1 MKILSMKT
9 TIFLGAMLS
18 LLVCLMFTGC
28 SNSETNSTSRGLTDF
43 AHIEEEYLA
52 TIDSL
57 NWPDG
62 ITLPDKLEDEDTGA
76 SFQVGYGETRASYLW
91 EYSWMKEWLDTY
103 NTDPERAEKA
113 LEELEKAFDMPYMGI
128 DRCDDAT
135 RNYLRENIDKA
146 KLGDVV
152 QLAKKNSSGKIAY
165 YHTIIITGG
174 KKGDWKYSARSNSAV
189 DASISKIAATN
200 TFRIIRIK

>member
-62 ITLPDKLEDEDTGA
+62 ITLPDKLEDEDTGDRK
-76 SFQVGYGETRASYLW
+76 STRL
-91 EYSWMKEWLDTY
+91 
-103 NTDPERAEKA
+103 
-113 LEELEKAFDMPYMGI
+113 
-128 DRCDDAT
+128 
-135 RNYLRENIDKA
+135 
-146 KLGDVV
+146 
-152 QLAKKNSSGKIAY
+152 NSSHIEESRMPS
-165 YHTIIITGG
+165 
-174 KKGDWKYSARSNSAV
+174 SA
-189 DASISKIAATN
+189 
-200 TFRIIRIK
+200 

>member
-1 MKILSMKT
+1 MKKLSMKT

-62 ITLPDKLEDEDTGA
+62 ITLPDKLEDE
-76 SFQVGYGETRASYLW
+76 
-91 EYSWMKEWLDTY
+91 YSWMKEWLDTY

-146 KLGDVV
+146 KLGDP
-152 QLAKKNSSGKIAY
+152 SGF
-165 YHTIIITGG
+165 TE
-174 KKGDWKYSARSNSAV
+174 
-189 DASISKIAATN
+189 SIRANYAN
-200 TFRIIRIK
+200 

>member
-62 ITLPDKLEDEDTGA
+62 ITLPDKLEDGDAWQMLYDGLWRNE
-76 SFQVGYGETRASYLW
+76 SFLFVGIF
-91 EYSWMKEWLDTY
+91 MD
-103 NTDPERAEKA
+103 ERMA
-113 LEELEKAFDMPYMGI
+113 
-128 DRCDDAT
+128 
-135 RNYLRENIDKA
+135 
-146 KLGDVV
+146 
-152 QLAKKNSSGKIAY
+152 
-165 YHTIIITGG
+165 
-174 KKGDWKYSARSNSAV
+174 
-189 DASISKIAATN
+189 
-200 TFRIIRIK
+200 